1 MEFKKR
7 IYENQI
13 INLTK
18 FFKVILLAGAR
29 QVGKSSLLNH
39 LFPDIQSFVFDPLQ
53 DLYGAKKDPDLF
65 LKNFKAPLIL
75 DEIQFAPELLPSIK
89 RWVDQSDQKGQYL
102 LTGSQQLSIL
112 KTVSESLAGRIAI
125 IKINP
130 MIPQEMWVN
139 YQPDYDWLNVY
150 LKDPQ
155 NIAKKIKGTIKN
167 IPTLF
172 EILWRGGMPG
182 TIELSNKE
190 IHRYFSS
197 YIQTYVERD
206 VRTIENIQ
214 NLTDFGRFFSL
225 LGALTAQEINYSQL
239 GREIGISPATAQRW
253 LQLLM
258 HTYQWNIIP
267 SYHGNVIKRISE
279 KPKGFFS
286 DTGISCYLQRISSP
300 EALAGH
306 PLLGSLFESFCFSI
320 IKSFSEIASMQPAIY
335 HWRAISGAEVDLI
348 VEKDGMLYPIEI
360 KCKSN
365 LTGNDTRGIQ
375 AFNETYS
382 KKIAHGIII
391 YAGDKAYQ
399 LNEYASA
406 IPWNSII
413 HEPAI
418 V

>member
-1 MEFKKR
+1 MKFRRR
-7 IYENQI
+7 IYENQV

-29 QVGKSSLLNH
+29 QVGKSSLLAH
-39 LFPDIQSFVFDPLQ
+39 LFPEISTFVFDPLQ

-65 LKNFKAPLIL
+65 LTNFKAPLIL

-89 RWVDQSDQKGQYL
+89 RRVDLSDQKGQYL

-125 IKINP
+125 IKVNP
-130 MIPQEMWVN
+130 MIPQEIWAIFK
-139 YQPDYDWLNVY
+139 PEYDWLAVY
-150 LKDPQ
+150 MDDPS
-155 NIAKKIKGTIKN
+155 NISKKIKGTIKN
-167 IPTLF
+167 IPSLY
-172 EILWRGGMPG
+172 EIMWRGGMPG
-182 TIELSNKE
+182 TIDLPNQA
-190 IHRYFSS
+190 IHHYFSS

-206 VRTIENIQ
+206 IRTIENIQ

-253 LQLLM
+253 LQLLI
-258 HTYQWNIIP
+258 HTYQWNIVQP
-267 SYHGNVIKRISE
+267 YHGNVIKRISE

-286 DTGISCYLQRISSP
+286 DTGIACYLQRISSM
-300 EALAGH
+300 EALSGH

-320 IKSFSEIASMQPAIY
+320 IKSFSDIAPMQPNIY

-348 VEKDGMLYPIEI
+348 LERDGMLYPIEI

-382 KKIAHGIII
+382 HKKIAHGIII
-391 YAGDKAYQ
+391 YAGDKAYK

-406 IPWNSII
+406 IPWNSI
-413 HEPAI
+413 